1 MNHAAATPTRRF
13 RAAELD
19 LLSVL
24 EVVIARAPKV
34 LKSGQPNLAFFRAA
48 NTALATPDHE
58 PEGASFTQV
67 EFWLA
72 LARDL
77 GLVSNNDGRLDVTPE
92 ADRFFAASSE
102 ERLLA
107 LRRKWVESRDLNEFL
122 LAPELESP
130 ALRNGRTLEV
140 ISDIPTAERLV
151 EARREL
157 LRLIE
162 AIDEQTTV
170 NHLLNKLE
178 REARDLFIS
187 HQEDGSWRQVYY
199 RGIRE
204 RGGREDVERDGSWAL
219 VEGAVIRLMIALP
232 LSRLGWI
239 DYDPSTDTI
248 GPPAEGPPE
257 EPAFEVVVQPNF
269 EVVALGDRPDPA
281 ALWRLARFTT
291 PKPEGRVRT
300 YVLER
305 KPFADAL
312 GRGEPAAELI
322 GFVAGLSRAPLPQNV
337 RFSLDDWAALSER
350 IKIWPDAMLIEAE
363 GVEDLA
369 SALPAKLLE
378 GLRPSRLIGGHYAC
392 PAPDATTL
400 REVLPARRQ
409 PLDYS
414 RRLPPVIAPTDK
426 TDLVAPREELHFRAR
441 QLLALVSRS
450 LGTDRYD
457 MDAELVAES
466 ARAIGPTE
474 LLRRLRDGLSRPLS
488 STLELALRTWSGEFP
503 RPYAGEAEI
512 FLIENVEQAELLGE
526 LPEFRRWVDRQLAPG
541 VYLLRKGGCAGARK
555 AMQNLGIPTRAD
567 ARSR

>member
-34 LKSGQPNLAFFRAA
+34 LKNGLPNLAFFRAA
-48 NTALATPDHE
+48 NTSLAAPDHE
-58 PEGASFTQV
+58 PEGAGFTQV

-72 LARDL
+72 LAREL
-77 GLVSNNDGRLDVTPE
+77 SLVSGADGCLDVTPE

-102 ERLLA
+102 ERLAA
-107 LRRKWVESRDLNEFL
+107 LRRTWIESRDLNEFL
-122 LAPELESP
+122 LSPELELP
-130 ALRNGRTLEV
+130 AFRKGRTLEV
-140 ISDIPTAERLV
+140 VSDIPPAERLV
-151 EARREL
+151 ESRREL
-157 LRLIE
+157 VRIMESLEETTLPRLL
-162 AIDEQTTV
+162 Q
-170 NHLLNKLE
+170 KLE

-219 VEGAVIRLMIALP
+219 VEGAVIRLMLSLP
-232 LSRLGWI
+232 LSRLGWV
-239 DYDPSTDTI
+239 DYDPATGAI
-248 GPPAEGPPE
+248 APPAEGLPE

-269 EVVALGDRPDPA
+269 EVVALGDRPDPS

-322 GFVAGLSRAPLPQNV
+322 SFVAGLSRAPLPQNV

-350 IKIWPDAMLIEAE
+350 IKIWPDALLIEAE

-369 SALPAKLLE
+369 NALPAKLLE
-378 GLRPSRLIGGHYAC
+378 GLLPVRLTGGHYVC
-392 PAPDATTL
+392 PTPDPTTL
-400 REVLPARRQ
+400 RDVLPARRQ

-414 RRLPPVIAPTDK
+414 RRLSPVIAPTDT

-450 LGTDRYD
+450 LGTDRYE
-457 MDAELVAES
+457 MDAELVTQS
-466 ARAIGPTE
+466 AKAIGPTE

-503 RPYAGEAEI
+503 KPYAGDAEV
-512 FLIENVEQAELLGE
+512 FLVDNIEQAELLGE
-526 LPEFRRWVDRQLAPG
+526 LPEFRRWVDRQLATG
-541 VYLLRKGGCAGARK
+541 VFLLRAGGGSGVSK
-555 AMQNLGIPTRAD
+555 VLQKLGIP
-567 ARSR
+567 ARNTPKDR

>member
-1 MNHAAATPTRRF
+1 MNRAFATPTRRF

-34 LKSGQPNLAFFRAA
+34 LKNGLPNLAFFRAA
-48 NTALATPDHE
+48 NTSLAAPDHE
-58 PEGASFTQV
+58 PEGAGFTQV

-72 LARDL
+72 LAREL
-77 GLVSNNDGRLDVTPE
+77 NLVTSADGRLDVTPE
-92 ADRFFAASSE
+92 ADSFFAAGSD
-102 ERLLA
+102 ERLAA
-107 LRRKWVESRDLNEFL
+107 LRRAWVESRDLNEFL
-122 LAPELESP
+122 LSPELELP
-130 ALRNGRTLEV
+130 AFRKGRTLEV
-140 ISDIPTAERLV
+140 VSDIPTAERLV
-151 EARREL
+151 ESRREL
-157 LRLIE
+157 VRIVESLEETTLPRLL
-162 AIDEQTTV
+162 Q
-170 NHLLNKLE
+170 KLE
-178 REARDLFIS
+178 RDACDLFIS

-204 RGGREDVERDGSWAL
+204 RGGREDIERDGSWAL
-219 VEGAVIRLMIALP
+219 VEGAVIRLMLALP

-239 DYDPSTDTI
+239 DYDAATGAIT
-248 GPPAEGPPE
+248 PPAEGPSE

-269 EVVALGDRPDPA
+269 EVVALGDRPDPS

-312 GRGEPAAELI
+312 GRGEPAAGLI

-350 IKIWPDAMLIEAE
+350 IKIWPDALLIEAE

-369 SALPAKLLE
+369 NALPAKLLE
-378 GLRPSRLIGGHYAC
+378 NLLPARLAGGHYVC
-392 PAPDATTL
+392 PAPDAAAL
-400 REVLPARRQ
+400 RDVLPARRQ

-414 RRLPPVIAPTDK
+414 RRLPPVIAPTDT
-426 TDLVAPREELHFRAR
+426 TDLVASREDLHFRAR

-450 LGTDRYD
+450 VGTDRYEL
-457 MDAELVAES
+457 DAELVTQS
-466 ARAIGPTE
+466 ATAIGPTE

-503 RPYAGEAEI
+503 PPYAGEAEI
-512 FLIENVEQAELLGE
+512 FLVDNVEQAELLAE

-541 VYLLRKGGCAGARK
+541 VFLLRAGGGSGVRK
-555 AMQNLGIPTRAD
+555 VLQKLGITTRNNAKE
-567 ARSR
+567 R